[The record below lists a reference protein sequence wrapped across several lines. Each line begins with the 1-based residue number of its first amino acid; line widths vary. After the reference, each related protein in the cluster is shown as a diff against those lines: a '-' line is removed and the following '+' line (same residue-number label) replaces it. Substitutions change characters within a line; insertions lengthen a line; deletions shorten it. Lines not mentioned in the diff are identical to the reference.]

1 MHPQTSEEAQRKV
14 EFVTTETA
22 CDRRKLTVCLTLTY
36 ATRMLTRSALI
47 YLSRQEGL
55 KDFAARF
62 KLFKKLTTRFVAGE
76 TIDEATAF
84 IREMNTD
91 GCSASFDHLNESVA
105 NPAEAEQEVAEY
117 LQILNRIDETGINS
131 NVSIKLTQFGL
142 ELDPE
147 LAYKNARAVV
157 ADAARRGNFV
167 RVDMEGSNVTQ
178 VTLDIFK
185 RLRAEFELNDVG
197 IVLQSYLRRTYADAQ
212 ELIKL
217 PARIRICKGAYN
229 EPPEVSFPDKNDVD
243 ESYVRVMRLLLSS
256 GIYHGIATHDP
267 RMIEATID
275 FSKKEGIPKEAFEFQ
290 MLYGVRRDLQRQLAK
305 DGYNMRIYV
314 PYGKHWYPY
323 FMRRLAE
330 RPANIW
336 FVFKNLL
343 KG

>member
-1 MHPQTSEEAQRKV
+1 
-14 EFVTTETA
+14 
-22 CDRRKLTVCLTLTY
+22 
-36 ATRMLTRSALI
+36 MLTRSALI
-47 YLSRQEGL
+47 YLSRHEGL

-62 KLFKKLTTRFVAGE
+62 RLFQKLTTRFVAGE
-76 TIDEATAF
+76 TIDEAVAF
-84 IREMNTD
+84 IRELNAE

-105 NPAEAEQEVAEY
+105 NPAEAEGELAEY
-117 LQILNRIDETGINS
+117 LQILSRIDETGINS

-147 LAYKNARAVV
+147 LAYRNARAVV

-167 RVDMEGSNVTQ
+167 RVDMEASTVTQ
-178 VTLDIFK
+178 VTIDIFK

-212 ELIKL
+212 ELVKL
-217 PARIRICKGAYN
+217 PARVRICKGAYN
-229 EPPEVSFPDKNDVD
+229 EPPEVAFPDKRDVD
-243 ESYVRVMRLLLSS
+243 QNYVRVMQLLLSS
-256 GIYHGIATHDP
+256 GTYHGIATHDP
-267 RMIEATID
+267 KMIEATVE
-275 FSKKEGIPKEAFEFQ
+275 FSKREGIPKEAFEFQ

-305 DGYNMRIYV
+305 DGYNMRVYV

-336 FVFKNLL
+336 FVFKNLF